1 MREVM
6 RELENF
12 VATASDDP
20 LKRDLELVCT
30 KCKEVVCD
38 IEDGD
43 GLHILVGVAQ
53 DHIAVCEG
61 KPSSP
66 DESEEA

>member
-1 MREVM
+1 MSNSD
-6 RELENF
+6 LWNY

-20 LKRDLELVCT
+20 VKRDLELVCT

-43 GLHILVGVAQ
+43 GLHTLVGVAH
-53 DHIAVCEG
+53 DHTEVCKG
-61 KPSSP
+61 KPSSLG
-66 DESEEA
+66 ETS